1 MLENYSTLK
10 QQQNL
15 FGFLLIGSSPEIV
28 NKNEFSIHELD
39 PISTISIFLLKKKF
53 LISSVAL
60 VKFKNEVNEEYQT
73 IGVIDNEKRSIKFE
87 FKDSQ

>member
-1 MLENYSTLK
+1 MLK

-15 FGFLLIGSSPEIV
+15 FGFLLTGSSPEVI
-28 NKNEFSIHELD
+28 NKNEFSIHDLD

-60 VKFKNEVNEEYQT
+60 IKMKYEVNEEFQT
-73 IGVIDNEKRSIKFE
+73 IGIIDNEKRSLMFE
-87 FKDSQ
+87 L